1 MDQTFSLNLNQDQVI
16 PASKIKEITKTT
28 TMTKDLKIM
37 CLMEMDGKDK
47 ITTLEAIFIQV
58 IHILDINLM
67 FLKEMIKF
75 QMNNK

>member
-1 MDQTFSLNLNQDQVI
+1 
-16 PASKIKEITKTT
+16 
-28 TMTKDLKIM
+28 MTKDLKIM

-58 IHILDINLM
+58 IHILDTNLM

>member
-1 MDQTFSLNLNQDQVI
+1 MDQIFSLNLNQDQVI

-58 IHILDINLM
+58 IHILDTNLM

>member
-1 MDQTFSLNLNQDQVI
+1 VI